1 MKYIVCETPGH
12 FHIDDKPNPTPK
24 EGEALLKI
32 LRVGICGTDIHAFAG
47 NQAFFQYPR
56 ILGHE
61 LAAEIVEI
69 GPNEKNLHTG
79 DLVSIMPYLSCG
91 KCIACRNGKTNCC
104 TNIQVLGVH
113 TDGGMQE
120 YISLPVDIL
129 LPATGLSADEIALIE
144 PLAIGAHAIRR
155 AQLQAGET
163 IAVMGCGP
171 IGMGI
176 LKMAQIEGANV
187 IAMDVNQQRLD
198 YAAQAFGIEHLVNVT
213 EEPVS
218 RMEEI
223 TNGDL
228 ATAVFDA
235 TGNAKAL
242 MSGPDYMAHGGRFV
256 LVGLSKGELCYSHPA
271 IHAKESSIL
280 CSRNATVEDFE
291 YVISML
297 KGGKF
302 PAEAYIT
309 HRVPF
314 AEMIDRFLSFSD
326 PQEQVMKAIIDWE

>member
-12 FHIDDKPNPTPK
+12 FDLDDKPSPSPK
-24 EGEALLKI
+24 ADEALLKI

-69 GPNEKNLHTG
+69 GPNEKNLKPG

-91 KCIACRNGKTNCC
+91 KCIACRNSKPNCC

-120 YISLPVDIL
+120 FISLPIDIL
-129 LPATGLSADEIALIE
+129 LPASGLSADEIALIE

-198 YAAQAFGIEHLVNVT
+198 YAAQAFGIEHLVNVL
-213 EEPVS
+213 EEPV
-218 RMEEI
+218 RKMEEI
-223 TNGDL
+223 TDGDL

-242 MSGPDYMAHGGRFV
+242 MSGPDYMSHGGRFV

-280 CSRNATVEDFE
+280 CSRYATIEDFE
-291 YVISML
+291 YVIDML

-302 PAEAYIT
+302 PTDSYIT
-309 HRVPF
+309 HRVRYE
-314 AEMIDRFLSFSD
+314 EMIDRFPSFSD
-326 PQEQVMKAIIDWE
+326 PKEQVMKAIIDWE